1 MEHWHSLSTL
11 RAITVQVPLPPE
23 LLQLFLD

>member
-11 RAITVQVPLPPE
+11 SAITVQVPLPPE